1 MRPHTPGVAG
11 PELPEGAGEGSVL
24 RVILYGP
31 DLTILEADAD
41 ETRHE
46 RDTMRKR
53 LTRLKKT
60 RSTGRF
66 EPK

>member
-1 MRPHTPGVAG
+1 M
-11 PELPEGAGEGSVL
+11 
-24 RVILYGP
+24 ILYGP